1 MNLYIL
7 AIAILAFIFSIS
19 YITHKITKYI
29 LYSIFLLF
37 SIFFV
42 IGFSKSFYHDYFDE
56 DDDDY

>member
-29 LYSIFLLF
+29 LYSIFIAF
-37 SIFFV
+37 STFFA
-42 IGFSKSFYHDYFDE
+42 IGFYKSFYHDYFDE
-56 DDDDY
+56 DEDN

>member
-1 MNLYIL
+1 MELYIF

-29 LYSIFLLF
+29 LYSIFL
-37 SIFFV
+37 IFATLFV

-56 DDDDY
+56 DEDDY